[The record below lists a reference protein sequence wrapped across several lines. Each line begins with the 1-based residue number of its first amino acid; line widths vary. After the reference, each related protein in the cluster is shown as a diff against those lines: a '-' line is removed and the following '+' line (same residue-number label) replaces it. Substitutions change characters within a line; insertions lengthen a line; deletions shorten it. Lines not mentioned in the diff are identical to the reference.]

1 MDSGQWISNAI
12 STGCCC
18 SLCGSL
24 LNKVVSDLPFC
35 QHLCNIRALHCC
47 SRACTGWRWTRYT
60 ASNFLPL
67 PAAMMFV
74 RTLFSDM
81 GSMCSQEQML
91 SQFSCRISTTVL
103 FPVSSELLMF
113 CLLPH
118 RILWQ
123 CAMPMTSVFFRISG
137 EMWAKLCFRSKTRS
151 RLTEPIPRPPLPLF
165 LPSYV
170 SADHWAPS
178 HPLQMEAKWA
188 DSILAQLLSDD
199 HDIWQF
205 GSYLW
210 AACGVNATG
219 SNPIIMGLLS
229 TKLCI
234 GLFAAQGR
242 YCHYSS
248 FLCQEP
254 LVSWQPVSG

>member
-1 MDSGQWISNAI
+1 MFFGQWISNVI
-12 STGCCC
+12 STGCSC

-24 LNKVVSDLPFC
+24 LNKVGSDLPFC

-47 SRACTGWRWTRYT
+47 SRACTGWRWTVTLLLTSCPCQLRWRLSERCSLIWGVCT
-60 ASNFLPL
+60 AKNRCFPSL
-67 PAAMMFV
+67 AAAFQQ
-74 RTLFSDM
+74 LFSFQFQVNFSCFVYFLIETY
-81 GSMCSQEQML
+81 GSVQRL
-91 SQFSCRISTTVL
+91 WLQFS
-103 FPVSSELLMF
+103 SE
-113 CLLPH
+113 
-118 RILWQ
+118 
-123 CAMPMTSVFFRISG
+123 SVVKCEQS
-137 EMWAKLCFRSKTRS
+137 CFRSKTRS
-151 RLTEPIPRPPLPLF
+151 RLTEPIPRPPSPLF
-165 LPSYV
+165 LPCSI

-199 HDIWQF
+199 HDIRQF

-210 AACGVNATG
+210 AACGVKAIG

-254 LVSWQPVSG
+254 LVSWQLVSG

>member
-1 MDSGQWISNAI
+1 M
-12 STGCCC
+12 T
-18 SLCGSL
+18 
-24 LNKVVSDLPFC
+24 
-35 QHLCNIRALHCC
+35 
-47 SRACTGWRWTRYT
+47 
-60 ASNFLPL
+60 
-67 PAAMMFV
+67 FV
-74 RTLFSDM
+74 RTLFSDT
-81 GSMCSQEQML
+81 GSMYSQEQML
-91 SQFSCRISTTVL
+91 SQFSYCISTTVL
-103 FPVSSELLMF
+103 FPVSSELFMF

-118 RILWQ
+118 RILWER
-123 CAMPMTSVFFRISG
+123 ATPMTSVFFRIRG

-151 RLTEPIPRPPLPLF
+151 RLTEPIPRPTLPLF
-165 LPSYV
+165 LPCSI

-210 AACGVNATG
+210 AACGVKAIG

-248 FLCQEP
+248 FYVKSLLYPGSLSQVKKDDCNQHTVISLNSNIPYRALEQNGRSFFAWK
-254 LVSWQPVSG
+254 VS